1 MVLIFIRK
9 FTRRFTTSSKNNLD
23 IDELISRMINRL
35 IVLKGEI
42 RKESYEKAN
51 ANATA
56 IANANATAIANA
68 NAIVRSIAIPGIKS
82 NIVTDN
88 TKKHK

>member
-56 IANANATAIANA
+56 IANANA
-68 NAIVRSIAIPGIKS
+68 IVRSIAIPGIKS